1 MCERIAAA
9 GARDDAEAARLGKS
23 GGFSTS
29 DQVQSILASVA
40 GSNNGQISYAFPST
54 ANPIRRPS
62 AAVREEVEAMDVDMA
77 TRYVGDA
84 VCKGAIGDA

>member
-9 GARDDAEAARLGKS
+9 GARDNAEAASLGLNGKS
-23 GGFSTS
+23 GGCSTF
-29 DQVQSILASVA
+29 DQVQSILASIA
-40 GSNNGQISYAFPST
+40 GSNNNQISYAFPST
-54 ANPIRRPS
+54 ANPIRCPA

-84 VCKGAIGDA
+84 VCDC